1 MSLGIPAHL
10 APQAL
15 SRAFSRG
22 QHAVAVTCLA
32 GALLLVLVFQWRN
45 TTLVLWPAAL
55 ALLPAF
61 AMLWLH
67 DRSRTA
73 FSSVSYLV
81 VGGAGVYWWA
91 VTFYSQTVPGLSN
104 DGFPVALPKI
114 ALLMV
119 GGVGAGLVTG
129 VLWATV
135 GYLVAEVAVDA
146 AVLESGGSLVFD
158 QMTFLSLLALFAIL
172 VLVDVG
178 RRSSWRA
185 QPRLH
190 RAARDEQIA
199 ALRYRIEAKAAALMH
214 DTLLSHL
221 AAIANS
227 TASTLP
233 TSLQVRMER
242 DLEILIGEEWLSDSS
257 AAVDAQARTDWRSS
271 GLYAA
276 IQESRLMGLEVESTG
291 DLAAVARLDRE
302 SSIALGL
309 AVKQCLVNVL
319 KHSGATRAEVA
330 VYGSDTDV
338 SVMVVDTGKGFS
350 EAETGA
356 DRLGLRNSVRRR
368 IEAVEGAVQVWSTP
382 GRGTSIMIRVPVATE
397 AGTES
402 SQESA

>member
-15 SRAFSRG
+15 SRAFAKG
-22 QHAVAVTCLA
+22 QHAVALTCLS
-32 GALLLVLVFQWRN
+32 GAMVLVLIFQWTYLN
-45 TTLVLWPAAL
+45 LLLWPAAL
-55 ALLPAF
+55 ALLPLF
-61 AMLWLH
+61 ALLWLN
-67 DRSRTA
+67 DRSRTS

-81 VGGAGVYWWA
+81 VGGAGLYWYA
-91 VTFYSQTVPGLSN
+91 ITFYSQAVPAMAG
-104 DGFPVALPKI
+104 DGFSASLPKI

-119 GGVGAGLVTG
+119 GGSGAGLVTG
-129 VLWATV
+129 ALWATA
-135 GYLVAEVAVDA
+135 GYLIAEVAVGA
-146 AVLESGGSLVFD
+146 AVLESGRPLFFD
-158 QMTFLSLLALFAIL
+158 QMTFLTLLTLFAIL

-227 TASTLP
+227 TTGILP
-233 TSLQVRMER
+233 PALQVQMER
-242 DLEILIGEEWLSDSS
+242 DLEILIGEEWLSDGS

-302 SSIALGL
+302 SSAALGL

-319 KHSGATRAEVA
+319 KHSGTTQAEVA
-330 VYGSDTDV
+330 VYGSDADV
-338 SVMVVDTGKGFS
+338 SVMVVDTGKGFT
-350 EAETGA
+350 EAETGV

-368 IEAVEGAVQVWSTP
+368 IEAVEGTVQVWSTP
-382 GRGTSIMIRVPVATE
+382 GRGTSIMIRVPVETDVEVDDGE
-397 AGTES
+397 A
-402 SQESA
+402 SA

>member
-15 SRAFSRG
+15 SRAFAKG
-22 QHAVAVTCLA
+22 QHAVALTCLA
-32 GALLLVLVFQWRN
+32 GAMILVLIFQW
-45 TTLVLWPAAL
+45 TYLDLLLWPAAL
-55 ALLPAF
+55 ALLPIF
-61 AMLWLH
+61 ALLWLN
-67 DRSRTA
+67 DRSRTT
-73 FSSVSYLV
+73 FSSASYLV
-81 VGGAGVYWWA
+81 VGGAGLYWYA
-91 VTFYSQTVPGLSN
+91 ITFYSQALSTLSS
-104 DGFPVALPKI
+104 DSFSASLPKI

-119 GGVGAGLVTG
+119 GGSGAGLVTG
-129 VLWATV
+129 ALWATA
-135 GYLVAEVAVDA
+135 GYLIAEIAVGA
-146 AVLESGGSLVFD
+146 ALLESGRPLYFD
-158 QMTFLSLLALFAIL
+158 QISFLTLLTLFAIL

-227 TASTLP
+227 TTGILP
-233 TSLQVRMER
+233 PVLQIQMER
-242 DLEILIGEEWLSDSS
+242 DLEILIGEEWLSDGS

-302 SSIALGL
+302 SSVALGL

-319 KHSGATRAEVA
+319 RHSGTTQAEVA
-330 VYGSDTDV
+330 VYGSDADV
-338 SVMVVDTGKGFS
+338 SVMVVDTGKGFT
-350 EAETGA
+350 ETETGA

-368 IEAVEGAVQVWSTP
+368 IEAVEGTVQVWSTP
-382 GRGTSIMIRVPVATE
+382 GRGTSIMIRVPVETDVEVDDVEAT
-397 AGTES
+397 A
-402 SQESA
+402 

>member
-15 SRAFSRG
+15 SRAFAKG
-22 QHAVAVTCLA
+22 QHAVALTCLA
-32 GALLLVLVFQWRN
+32 GALLLVLIFQWSN
-45 TTLVLWPAAL
+45 TDLVLWPAAL
-55 ALLPAF
+55 ALMPLLAL
-61 AMLWLH
+61 LWLN
-67 DRSRTA
+67 DRSRTT

-91 VTFYSQTVPGLSN
+91 ITFYSQAVPGVTSG
-104 DGFPVALPKI
+104 GFPFALPKI

-119 GGVGAGLVTG
+119 GGSGAGLVVG
-129 VLWATV
+129 VLWATA
-135 GYLVAEVAVDA
+135 GYLIAEVAVGA
-146 AVLESGGSLVFD
+146 AMLESGGVLAFD
-158 QMTFLSLLALFAIL
+158 QLTFLSLLALFAIL

-221 AAIANS
+221 AAIAN
-227 TASTLP
+227 TEAAELP
-233 TSLQVRMER
+233 VALRQQMER
-242 DLEILIGEEWLSDSS
+242 DLEILIGEEWLSDNS

-291 DLAAVARLDRE
+291 DLASVAKLDRE
-302 SSIALGL
+302 SSVALGL

-319 KHSGATRAEVA
+319 KHAGTTQAEVA

-338 SVMVVDTGKGFS
+338 SVMVVDTGKGFT

-368 IEAVEGAVQVWSTP
+368 IEAVEGSVQVWSTP
-382 GRGTSIMIRVPVATE
+382 GRGTSIMIRVPVSANPATE
-397 AGTES
+397 DVE
-402 SQESA
+402 ESA

>member
-15 SRAFSRG
+15 SRAFAKG
-22 QHAVAVTCLA
+22 QHAVALTCLA
-32 GALLLVLVFQWRN
+32 GAMILVLIFQW
-45 TTLVLWPAAL
+45 TYLDLFLWPAAL
-55 ALLPAF
+55 ALLPMF
-61 AMLWLH
+61 ALLWLN
-67 DRSRTA
+67 DRSRTT
-73 FSSVSYLV
+73 FSSASYLV
-81 VGGAGVYWWA
+81 VGGAGLYWYA
-91 VTFYSQTVPGLSN
+91 ITFYSQVVSTLSS
-104 DGFPVALPKI
+104 DSFSASLPKI

-119 GGVGAGLVTG
+119 GGSGAGLVTG
-129 VLWATV
+129 ALWATA
-135 GYLVAEVAVDA
+135 GYLIAEVAVGA
-146 AVLESGGSLVFD
+146 ALLESGRPLFFD
-158 QMTFLSLLALFAIL
+158 QMTFLTLLTLFAIL

-227 TASTLP
+227 TTGILP
-233 TSLQVRMER
+233 SALQVQMER
-242 DLEILIGEEWLSDSS
+242 DLEILIGEEWLSDGS

-302 SSIALGL
+302 SSAALGL

-319 KHSGATRAEVA
+319 KHSGTTQAEVA
-330 VYGSDTDV
+330 VYGSDADV
-338 SVMVVDTGKGFS
+338 SVMVVDTGKGFT
-350 EAETGA
+350 EAETGV

-368 IEAVEGAVQVWSTP
+368 IEAVEGTVQVWSTP
-382 GRGTSIMIRVPVATE
+382 GRGTSIMIRVPVETDVEVDDGEAT
-397 AGTES
+397 A
-402 SQESA
+402 

>member
-15 SRAFSRG
+15 SRAFAKG
-22 QHAVAVTCLA
+22 QHAVALTCLA
-32 GALLLVLVFQWRN
+32 GAMILVLIFQWTYLN
-45 TTLVLWPAAL
+45 LFLWPAAL
-55 ALLPAF
+55 ALLPMF
-61 AMLWLH
+61 ALLWLN
-67 DRSRTA
+67 DRSRTT
-73 FSSVSYLV
+73 FSSASYLV
-81 VGGAGVYWWA
+81 VGGAGLYWYA
-91 VTFYSQTVPGLSN
+91 ITFYSQMVSTLSS
-104 DGFPVALPKI
+104 DSFSASLPKI

-119 GGVGAGLVTG
+119 GGSGAGLVTG
-129 VLWATV
+129 ALWATA
-135 GYLVAEVAVDA
+135 GYLIAEIAVGA
-146 AVLESGGSLVFD
+146 ALLESGRPLFFD
-158 QMTFLSLLALFAIL
+158 QMTFLTLLTLFAIL

-227 TASTLP
+227 TTGILP
-233 TSLQVRMER
+233 PALQVQMER
-242 DLEILIGEEWLSDSS
+242 DLEILIGEEWLSDGS

-302 SSIALGL
+302 SSAALGL

-319 KHSGATRAEVA
+319 KHSGTTQAEVA
-330 VYGSDTDV
+330 VYGSDADV
-338 SVMVVDTGKGFS
+338 SVMVVDTGKGFT
-350 EAETGA
+350 EAETGV

-368 IEAVEGAVQVWSTP
+368 IEAVEGTVQVWSTP
-382 GRGTSIMIRVPVATE
+382 GRGTSIMIRVPVGTDVEVDDGEAT
-397 AGTES
+397 A
-402 SQESA
+402 

>member
-1 MSLGIPAHL
+1 MTLGIPAHL

-15 SRAFSRG
+15 SRAFAKG
-22 QHAVAVTCLA
+22 QHALALTCLM
-32 GALLLVLVFQWRN
+32 GALVLVLIFQASN
-45 TTLVLWPAAL
+45 PSLVMWPAGVAL
-55 ALLPAF
+55 VPLFGL
-61 AMLWLH
+61 LWLN
-67 DRSRTA
+67 DRSRTGF
-73 FSSVSYLV
+73 FSAAYVI
-81 VGGAGVYWWA
+81 VGGAGVYWFA
-91 VTFYSQTVPGLSN
+91 ITFYSQTVPGLVN
-104 DGFPVALPKI
+104 DGFSLALPKI

-119 GGVGAGLVTG
+119 GGSGAGLIAG
-129 VLWATV
+129 VLWATA
-135 GYLVAEVAVDA
+135 GYLVAELATGA
-146 AVLESGGSLVFD
+146 AALESGVLVYFD
-158 QMTFLSLLALFAIL
+158 SITFLTLLALFAIL

-178 RRSSWRA
+178 HRSSWRA

-227 TASTLP
+227 STSVLP
-233 TSLQVRMER
+233 QALKVQMER
-242 DLEILIGEEWLSDSS
+242 DLEILIGEEWLSDGS
-257 AAVDAQARTDWRSS
+257 AAVDAQTRTEWRSS

-302 SSIALGL
+302 RSIALGQ

-319 KHSGATRAEVA
+319 KHSGTTQAEVA
-330 VYGSDTDV
+330 VYGSDADV
-338 SVMVVDTGKGFS
+338 SVMVVDTGRGFT

-382 GRGTSIMIRVPVATE
+382 GRGTSIMIRVPVATNQTDDGVE
-397 AGTES
+397 VST
-402 SQESA
+402 

>member
-15 SRAFSRG
+15 SRAFAKG
-22 QHAVAVTCLA
+22 QHAVALTCLA
-32 GALLLVLVFQWRN
+32 GAMILVLIFQWTYLN
-45 TTLVLWPAAL
+45 LFLWPAAL
-55 ALLPAF
+55 ALLPIF
-61 AMLWLH
+61 ALLWLN
-67 DRSRTA
+67 DRSRTT
-73 FSSVSYLV
+73 FSSASYLV
-81 VGGAGVYWWA
+81 VGGAGLYWYA
-91 VTFYSQTVPGLSN
+91 ITFYSQVVSTLSS
-104 DGFPVALPKI
+104 DSFSASLPKI

-119 GGVGAGLVTG
+119 GGSGAGLVTG
-129 VLWATV
+129 ALWATA
-135 GYLVAEVAVDA
+135 GYLIAEVAVGA
-146 AVLESGGSLVFD
+146 ALLESGRPLFFD
-158 QMTFLSLLALFAIL
+158 QMTFLTLLTLFAIL

-227 TASTLP
+227 TTGILP
-233 TSLQVRMER
+233 TALQVQMER
-242 DLEILIGEEWLSDSS
+242 DLEILIGEEWLSDGS

-302 SSIALGL
+302 SSVALGL

-319 KHSGATRAEVA
+319 KHSGTTQAEVA
-330 VYGSDTDV
+330 VYGSDADV
-338 SVMVVDTGKGFS
+338 SVMVVDTGKGFT
-350 EAETGA
+350 EAETGI

-368 IEAVEGAVQVWSTP
+368 IEAVEGTVQVWSTP
-382 GRGTSIMIRVPVATE
+382 GRGTSIMIRVPVETDVEVDDVE
-397 AGTES
+397 AN
-402 SQESA
+402 A

>member
-1 MSLGIPAHL
+1 MPL
-10 APQAL
+10 
-15 SRAFSRG
+15 
-22 QHAVAVTCLA
+22 
-32 GALLLVLVFQWRN
+32 
-45 TTLVLWPAAL
+45 L
-55 ALLPAF
+55 ALL
-61 AMLWLH
+61 WLN
-67 DRSRTA
+67 DRSRTT

-91 VTFYSQTVPGLSN
+91 ITFYSQAVPGVTSG
-104 DGFPVALPKI
+104 GFPLALPKI

-119 GGVGAGLVTG
+119 GGSGAGLVVG
-129 VLWATV
+129 VLWATA
-135 GYLVAEVAVDA
+135 GYLIAEVAVGA
-146 AVLESGGSLVFD
+146 AMLESGGVLAFD
-158 QMTFLSLLALFAIL
+158 QLTFLSLLALFAIL

-221 AAIANS
+221 AAIAN
-227 TASTLP
+227 TEAAELP
-233 TSLQVRMER
+233 VALQQQMER
-242 DLEILIGEEWLSDSS
+242 DLEILIGEEWLSDNS

-291 DLAAVARLDRE
+291 DLASVAKLDRE
-302 SSIALGL
+302 SSVALGL

-319 KHSGATRAEVA
+319 KHAGTTQAEVA

-338 SVMVVDTGKGFS
+338 SVMVVDTGKGFT

-368 IEAVEGAVQVWSTP
+368 IEAVEGSVQVWSTP
-382 GRGTSIMIRVPVATE
+382 GRGTSIMIRVPVSANPATE
-397 AGTES
+397 DVE
-402 SQESA
+402 ESA

>member
-15 SRAFSRG
+15 SRAFAKG
-22 QHAVAVTCLA
+22 QHAVALTCLS
-32 GALLLVLVFQWRN
+32 GALLLVFIFQWSN
-45 TTLVLWPAAL
+45 LELVLWPAAL
-55 ALLPAF
+55 ALMPLIAL
-61 AMLWLH
+61 LWLN
-67 DRSRTA
+67 DRSRTT
-73 FSSVSYLV
+73 FSSVSYLI
-81 VGGAGVYWWA
+81 VGGAGVYWYA
-91 VTFYSQTVPGLSN
+91 ITFSSQTVPGLASEE
-104 DGFPVALPKI
+104 FSFALPKV

-119 GGVGAGLVTG
+119 GGPGAGLVTG
-129 VLWATV
+129 VLWATA
-135 GYLVAEVAVDA
+135 GYLIAEIAVGVAV
-146 AVLESGGSLVFD
+146 VESGQPLTFD
-158 QMTFLSLLALFAIL
+158 LITFLTLLALFAIL

-190 RAARDEQIA
+190 RAARDEQVA

-227 TASTLP
+227 TSATLP
-233 TSLQVRMER
+233 AALQVQVER
-242 DLEILIGEEWLSDSS
+242 DLEILIGEEWLSDGS
-257 AAVDAQARTDWRSS
+257 AVVDAQARTDWRSS

-276 IQESRLMGLEVESTG
+276 IQESRLIGLEVESTG

-302 SSIALGL
+302 SSAALGL

-319 KHSGATRAEVA
+319 KHSGTTQAEVA
-330 VYGSDTDV
+330 VYGSDSDV
-338 SVMVVDTGKGFS
+338 SVMVVDTGRGFT

-368 IEAVEGAVQVWSTP
+368 IEAVEGTVQVWSTP
-382 GRGTSIMIRVPVATE
+382 GRGTSIMIRVPVGADPSVE
-397 AGTES
+397 NEEVPA
-402 SQESA
+402 

>member
-15 SRAFSRG
+15 SRAFSKG
-22 QHAVAVTCLA
+22 QHAVALTCLG
-32 GALLLVLVFQWRN
+32 GALMLVLVFQWSN
-45 TTLVLWPAAL
+45 TDLVLWPAAL
-55 ALLPAF
+55 ALMPLLAL
-61 AMLWLH
+61 LWLN
-67 DRSRTA
+67 DRSRTT

-91 VTFYSQTVPGLSN
+91 ITFYSQAVPGVTN
-104 DGFPVALPKI
+104 GGFPLALPKI

-119 GGVGAGLVTG
+119 GGSGAGLVVG
-129 VLWATV
+129 VLWATA
-135 GYLVAEVAVDA
+135 GYLIAEVAVGA
-146 AVLESGGSLVFD
+146 AVLESGGTLSFD
-158 QMTFLSLLALFAIL
+158 QLTFLSLLALFAIL

-227 TASTLP
+227 EATVLP
-233 TSLQVRMER
+233 VALRQQMER
-242 DLEILIGEEWLSDSS
+242 DLEILIGEEWLSDGS
-257 AAVDAQARTDWRSS
+257 AAVDAQARMDWRSS

-291 DLAAVARLDRE
+291 DLAAVAKLDRE
-302 SSIALGL
+302 SSVALGL

-319 KHSGATRAEVA
+319 KHAGTTQAEVA
-330 VYGSDTDV
+330 VYGSDADV
-338 SVMVVDTGKGFS
+338 SVMVVDTGKGFT

-368 IEAVEGAVQVWSTP
+368 IEAVEGSVQVWSTP
-382 GRGTSIMIRVPVATE
+382 GRGTSIMIRVPIGANPDLEDVE
-397 AGTES
+397 
-402 SQESA
+402 ESA